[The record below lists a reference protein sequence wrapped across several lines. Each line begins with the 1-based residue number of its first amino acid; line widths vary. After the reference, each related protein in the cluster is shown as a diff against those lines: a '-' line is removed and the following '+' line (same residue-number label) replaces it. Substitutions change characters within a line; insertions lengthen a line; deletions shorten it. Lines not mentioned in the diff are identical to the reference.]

1 MIAIAATVVVGFAL
15 MAWTQR
21 GMATAPPDNAAGGT
35 ELTIDNFVFGPSTLP
50 VASDTTVTW
59 TATMYLIPSSA
70 TTKLPSN
77 QRLSIERFSYTF
89 TKPGKCF
96 YFCSVHPKMTEEVI
110 VQ

>member
-1 MIAIAATVVVGFAL
+1 MIAITATVVVGFAL
-15 MAWTQR
+15 MAWTQG

-77 QRLSIERFSYTF
+77 QRLSIQMSGSLTPLRSQATASTSVRFI
-89 TKPGKCF
+89 PR
-96 YFCSVHPKMTEEVI
+96 
-110 VQ
+110 